1 MNGKRDEKGKERRE
15 EVWCWGKKKK
25 KGRKLRMYVNYVR
38 ALKGG
43 DQIREYDTKD

>member
-1 MNGKRDEKGKERRE
+1 MRREKRGGKRFG
-15 EVWCWGKKKK
+15 VGGKKKK